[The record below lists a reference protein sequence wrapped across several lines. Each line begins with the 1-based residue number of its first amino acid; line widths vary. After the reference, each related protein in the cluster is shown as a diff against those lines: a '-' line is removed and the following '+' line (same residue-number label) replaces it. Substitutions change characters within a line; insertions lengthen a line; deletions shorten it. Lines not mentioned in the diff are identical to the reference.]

1 MRGLL
6 ALLVLA
12 NIGLYLW
19 ATQLSPQAELGLP
32 EAQAGHNLEVM
43 ELTSEQSI
51 VMGATVGCLRIG
63 PFSTQQTLSH
73 GRRILVNKGYGL
85 AQQRTAVREV
95 HAYQVLAGPF
105 LSDIA
110 RDNARMSLQDA
121 GISTGDLA
129 FGDEKMLLLGDYARK
144 AQAEKLA
151 SGLASLELPLIV
163 KLQAR
168 TLGPLYWLDVPDVVT
183 PERKQ
188 EFAEQKWGDA
198 MTEVTPIPCLKSG

>member
-1 MRGLL
+1 MSASLF
-6 ALLVLA
+6 
-12 NIGLYLW
+12 
-19 ATQLSPQAELGLP
+19 SPKAECGLP
-32 EAQAGHNLEVM
+32 EAEAGHILEAM

-105 LSDIA
+105 LSDIT

>member
-1 MRGLL
+1 MRGLF

-19 ATQLSPQAELGLP
+19 ATQLSPKAELGLP
-32 EAQAGHNLEVM
+32 EAQAGHNLEAM

-144 AQAEKLA
+144 AQAENLA